1 MKEVIAVSEYTATLK
16 GKDGMSPA
24 KPDTQRK
31 ATKAINDF
39 KEYLSKR
46 DKTIPDESDIEA
58 YRIECEATDGSKDKS
73 ATVQKIKY
81 IRGYYALN
89 DERSKGQPMTD
100 ENMKEAETISA
111 GVDDSASTEK
121 TAMNEPESWPKADP
135 VKAKKNRKNEEKK
148 VPVSVYLDAETHRVM
163 KAISIKEHKSIG
175 DIVSEIVKEFAEM
188 NEETADEI
196 EKALQ
201 AVESIKVRRVKYD

>member
-1 MKEVIAVSEYTATLK
+1 MIEGQVKEVIAVSEYTATLK

-39 KEYLSKR
+39 KEYLSKL

-58 YRIECEATDGSKDKS
+58 YRIESEATDGSKDKS

-100 ENMKEAETISA
+100 ENMKEPETM
-111 GVDDSASTEK
+111 SASTEK
-121 TAMNEPESWPKADP
+121 TAMNEPESWPEP
-135 VKAKKNRKNEEKK
+135 VKARKNRKNGEKK

-201 AVESIKVRRVKYD
+201 AVESIKVKRVKYD